1 MNRALA
7 QGIDM
12 TDTSVRPP
20 KQKRSQQSLERVLDA
35 SIQLLEENG
44 FEAFT
49 IQDVSKRAGV
59 SVGAIYARFGNKES
73 LLRVV
78 HRHAMETLRPEH
90 EGVEA
95 VDTGPAD
102 AREVIL
108 GAVRAVA
115 EIFHGNE
122 DLLRAF
128 MHLGAVDDEI
138 ARRGSESSV
147 DLARRFEAT
156 VLAHRDELA
165 HPDPE
170 TAVDVAYR
178 MAYCTFARQVMYG
191 PEFESDRA
199 ISWNELVAEVGSA
212 CAAYLLQE
220 RPAKPRRTKA

>member
-1 MNRALA
+1 MNRTA
-7 QGIDM
+7 QGIEM
-12 TDTSVRPP
+12 TDTTVRPP

-35 SIQLLEENG
+35 SVALLEENG

-78 HRHAMETLRPEH
+78 HRHAMESLRPEH
-90 EGVEA
+90 DAVAAVDDGPTDVRGVILEA
-95 VDTGPAD
+95 VQ
-102 AREVIL
+102 
-108 GAVRAVA
+108 AVA
-115 EIFHGNE
+115 DIFRGNE

-138 ARRGSESSV
+138 ARRGSESSI
-147 DLARRFEAT
+147 DLARRFETT
-156 VLAHRDELA
+156 VLAHRDELT

-191 PEFESDRA
+191 PEFESDRT
-199 ISWNELVAEVGSA
+199 ISWDELVAEVGSA

-220 RPAKPRRTKA
+220 RATKSRRRKA

>member
-1 MNRALA
+1 MNRTA
-7 QGIDM
+7 QGIEM
-12 TDTSVRPP
+12 TDTTVRPP

-35 SIQLLEENG
+35 SIALLEENG

-78 HRHAMETLRPEH
+78 HRHAMESLRPEH
-90 EGVEA
+90 DAVEA
-95 VDTGPAD
+95 VDAAPAD

-108 GAVRAVA
+108 EAVRAIA
-115 EIFHGNE
+115 EIFRGNE

-128 MHLGAVDDEI
+128 MHLGAIDDEI

-156 VLAHRDELA
+156 VLAHRDELS

-191 PEFESDRA
+191 PDFESDRT
-199 ISWNELVAEVGSA
+199 ISWDALVAEVGSA

-220 RPAKPRRTKA
+220 RAKPRRTKA

>member
-1 MNRALA
+1 MIRALA
-7 QGIDM
+7 QGNDM
-12 TDTSVRPP
+12 TDTTVRPP

-35 SIQLLEENG
+35 SVQLLEENG

-78 HRHAMETLRPEH
+78 HRHAMESLRPEH
-90 EGVEA
+90 ESVEA

-102 AREVIL
+102 VRQVIVE
-108 GAVRAVA
+108 AVRAVA
-115 EIFHGNE
+115 EIFRGNE

-128 MHLGAVDDEI
+128 MHLGAIDDEI

-156 VLAHRDELA
+156 VLAHRDELS

-178 MAYCTFARQVMYG
+178 MTYCTFARQVMYG

-199 ISWNELVAEVGSA
+199 ISWDDLVAEVGSA
-212 CAAYLLQE
+212 CTAYLLQE
-220 RPAKPRRTKA
+220 QASKPRRRKA